1 MTFKQMKSSEVSVRH
16 LLSRYRDAE
25 SHRDAEGMTYICGHL
40 IILHACRSNL
50 RVARKYI
57 KVFDGFKNV
66 SVGSVVVQDGTSL
79 PVWATSKLIQS
90 LSLEMED
97 AVFLLSE
104 LGRDLMG
111 KGRVAEAI
119 RCYETCLLLSEA
131 RFGVRSA
138 EELDVAEELAMI
150 YLRQGRY
157 RKGLRVLEK
166 CASRDVSRS
175 KVLEFCSGLCG
186 PIPRVLKSF
195 VARSPRDVQVLDI
208 WSAVRD

>member
-1 MTFKQMKSSEVSVRH
+1 MTSNQVSVRR

-25 SHRDAEGMTYICGHL
+25 SHRDVEGMTYICGQL
-40 IILHACRSNL
+40 IILHARRSNF
-50 RVARKYI
+50 RAARRYI

-66 SVGSVVVQDGTSL
+66 WAGSVAVQDGTSL

-104 LGRDLMG
+104 LARDLMI

-119 RCYETCLLLSEA
+119 RCYETCLVLGEA
-131 RFGVRSA
+131 RLGVRSV
-138 EELDVAEELAMI
+138 EELDIAEELAMI
-150 YLRQGRY
+150 YLRQGKY
-157 RKGLRVLEK
+157 RKGLRILEK

-195 VARSPRDVQVLDI
+195 VARSPRDVRVLDV